1 MSEKNDW
8 KNSLNN
14 WWQSS
19 TPWLV
24 GSRSCS
30 LALANDWHVWRQKR
44 GLVIAGRIRP
54 DEGEKVAKW
63 AEILGWPIISDVLSQ
78 TGQPLPCADLWLS
91 VRAAKKI
98 LQN

>member
-1 MSEKNDW
+1 MAY
-8 KNSLNN
+8 
-14 WWQSS
+14 
-19 TPWLV
+19 
-24 GSRSCS
+24 
-30 LALANDWHVWRQKR
+30 LATKK

-63 AEILGWPIISDVLSQ
+63 AEILGCPIISDVLSQ

-98 LQN
+98 LQNVQLVVQFGSSLTSIRLLEWQA